1 MTYDPKTKSIKY
13 TKEND
18 DKEHEVICEP
28 IPGEEMYFCVTLNTH
43 DEAVSIVQW
52 KLEEND
58 WIKNIFYL
66 YYAFHNLINL
76 ISLILFQA

>member
-18 DKEHEVICEP
+18 DKEHEIICEP
-28 IPGEEMYFCVTLNTH
+28 ISGEEMYFCVTLNTH

-52 KLEEND
+52 KWEND
-58 WIKNIFYL
+58 WIKKYFICI
-66 YYAFHNLINL
+66 YAFHNLINL